1 MKIVQGITPL
11 VVHRCI
17 QTVGCIL
24 AYQAES
30 RCDEAASGHMKEVLL
45 IFCPTKET
53 DEGFVEVSPRM
64 KDLALMGFQPVALVR
79 ANPADLCEFSIYALP
94 DLPGSIV
101 YAISRESER
110 LVLEAMSAVEIRA
123 GD

>member
-1 MKIVQGITPL
+1 
-11 VVHRCI
+11 
-17 QTVGCIL
+17 
-24 AYQAES
+24 
-30 RCDEAASGHMKEVLL
+30 MKEVLL

>member
-1 MKIVQGITPL
+1 MKIVQEITPI

-17 QTVGCIL
+17 QTVGCIM
-24 AYQAES
+24 AYRAEY
-30 RCDEAASGHMKEVLL
+30 RCDEAASGEMTEVLL
-45 IFCPTKET
+45 NFSPTEET
-53 DEGFVEVSPRM
+53 VEDFVQVSPRM

-94 DLPGSIV
+94 DLPGSID
-101 YAISRESER
+101 YALSRESER
-110 LVLEAMSAVEIRA
+110 LVLEAMSTIKERA